1 MSGLSLRY
9 SSLSLFWKIH
19 VCKWKTDVCLDN
31 YQLILIHNLH
41 QATIWWQEIAL
52 DPLKPLSDPFG
63 RVQIFRDG
71 YSLCRFGRSGEE
83 DNWIKKNKTSAPT
96 SRKAEQCMQLVE

>member
-1 MSGLSLRY
+1 MKTREKESLAP
-9 SSLSLFWKIH
+9 SLSISPL
-19 VCKWKTDVCLDN
+19 
-31 YQLILIHNLH
+31 
-41 QATIWWQEIAL
+41 AL

-96 SRKAEQCMQLVE
+96 SRKAEVSRKTLCSAAA